1 MTAFLIRLLLPSGAD
16 PGDPQVRQRC
26 GSVSGG
32 VGIALN
38 ALLFLGKL
46 LSGLAT
52 GSIAVVADAF
62 NNLSDAASSVI
73 TLVGFRL
80 AGQDADQEHPFGHGR
95 MEYLTGLVVA
105 LAILLMGVEIGKSSL
120 EKIFSPEVTTFSW
133 MAVVI
138 LFLSILVKLWM
149 FFFNRTLG
157 RRIGSAAMEATAAD
171 SLSDSYVLLSDVDGD
186 IIYASGGSSSDLS
199 NYTDSRIPQRVLQ
212 QVLSSGSY
220 NGLTNLD
227 GIYSEKRYL
236 AAYPFGIIFGGA
248 TIPQGLV
255 LVSSDTS
262 SVSEMW
268 RATATIFFFT
278 AVTVLLIAVIAS
290 SITSSHQVRPLNEMA
305 EAARKFGQGEFDVRV
320 TGYENRCDEVGT
332 LAEAFNSM
340 AASLSKVE
348 TQRSEFIAN
357 VSHELKTPMTT
368 ISGFAEGILDG
379 TIPPERERDSLEI
392 IVSET
397 RRLSRLVRRML
408 DLSRLNA
415 LTENITA
422 QEQFDLTETV
432 SQVLVSLEGKIT
444 GRDLDVDV
452 KMPDEPLKVWGD
464 PDSVTQVCYN
474 LLDNAAKFAAKG
486 TTITV
491 QITKKDGKAYTS
503 IRNLGATIP
512 PDELSLLFDRFHK
525 ADYSRSMDREGVGL
539 GLYIVKTILGN
550 LKENITVTSEDGV
563 TNFTFT
569 LTLA

>member
-1 MTAFLIRLLLPSGAD
+1 MMVAIVFLSFFMLSAAFMMLSYRYIIAEKRDAMERNADYIASFTSEYIQQSGSLDVYFRSYVATLA
-16 PGDPQVRQRC
+16 
-26 GSVSGG
+26 SVS
-32 VGIALN
+32 
-38 ALLFLGKL
+38 
-46 LSGLAT
+46 
-52 GSIAVVADAF
+52 
-62 NNLSDAASSVI
+62 
-73 TLVGFRL
+73 
-80 AGQDADQEHPFGHGR
+80 
-95 MEYLTGLVVA
+95 
-105 LAILLMGVEIGKSSL
+105 
-120 EKIFSPEVTTFSW
+120 
-133 MAVVI
+133 
-138 LFLSILVKLWM
+138 
-149 FFFNRTLG
+149 
-157 RRIGSAAMEATAAD
+157 D
-171 SLSDSYVLLSDVDGD
+171 SNVLLSDVDGD

-379 TIPPERERDSLEI
+379 TIPPEKERKYLQI
-392 IVSET
+392 ISDES

-408 DLSRLNA
+408 DISQIQSQQDMKK
-415 LTENITA
+415 ED
-422 QEQFDLTETV
+422 FDLCE
-432 SQVLVSLEGKIT
+432 SMRLALLSMEQKIT
-444 GRDLDVDV
+444 DRGLDVEADI
-452 KMPDEPLKVWGD
+452 PE
-464 PDSVTQVCYN
+464 DSVMVQGVNDLITQVIYN
-474 LLDNAAKFAAKG
+474 LLENAAKFAAPRSTLYLGLTETGGDKAVV
-486 TTITV
+486 TV
-491 QITKKDGKAYTS
+491 
-503 IRNLGATIP
+503 RNTGHTIP
-512 PDELSLLFDRFHK
+512 AEEIPLLFERFHK
-525 ADYSRSMDREGVGL
+525 SDKSRSEDKDGYGL
-539 GLYIVKTILGN
+539 GLYVVKTILSQH
-550 LKENITVTSEDGV
+550 KEKITVTSENGV
-563 TNFTFT
+563 TSFSFTVQ
-569 LTLA
+569 LAHPMRNT